1 MKAVTAFSLNFALLV
16 GLTLFAVSTAQAQT
30 TETTRPDESKQAQTA
45 ETARS
50 EESKLESVNLVITS
64 KEVSAVQAA
73 LLGRGYYNAR
83 PNGVLDGSTREAI
96 RAYQTDNKL
105 EATGKIDRATL
116 ESLEISYPATGKE
129 ANSGRRNGVLPKI
142 GYATKDSAVATKDAA
157 TGTTRKV
164 ANTTKAGYDKT
175 VEKTT
180 GALNRGKEV
189 TVGVGESTTKG
200 AKTAAHKTQ
209 GAAQRTSDAVVGR
222 SDVDIHTQVRDI
234 LNADPETKKFVTSVK
249 SGNVTV
255 KLTPGYE
262 KDYSNLIASI
272 RRLSGVKS
280 VVVVQP

>member
-1 MKAVTAFSLNFALLV
+1 MKAVTAYCLNLVLLA
-16 GLTLFAVSTAQAQT
+16 GLALFAVSTAQAQT
-30 TETTRPDESKQAQTA
+30 TETTRPEESKQAQTTEA
-45 ETARS
+45 ARP
-50 EESKLESVNLVITS
+50 EEPKLESVNLVITS

-83 PNGVLDGSTREAI
+83 PNGVLDGPTRAAI

-105 EATGKIDRATL
+105 EATGKIDRPTL

-129 ANSGRRNGVLPKI
+129 ADSGRRGGVVPKI
-142 GYATKDSAVATKDAA
+142 GYATKDGAVATKNTA

-164 ANTTKAGYDKT
+164 ASGTKAGYDKT

-180 GALNRGKEV
+180 GALHRSKDA
-189 TVGVGESTTKG
+189 TVSVGESTAKG

-209 GAAQRTSDAVVGR
+209 GAAQRTSDVVVGR

-234 LNADPETKKFVTSVK
+234 LNADPQTQKFITSVK

-255 KLTPGYE
+255 KLPPGYE
-262 KDYSNLIASI
+262 QDYSGVIASI
-272 RRLSGVKS
+272 RRVSGVKS